1 MRHTVGAMQQK
12 VGVLPINQYSVMLTA
27 KPVCG
32 GFLVLRVYFLSVLCV
47 RGFDA
52 SASKSDAILLVRAL
66 LPCQHRLT
74 SLSDFTD
81 SARSSHRQARHE
93 QIAIIRS

>member
-1 MRHTVGAMQQK
+1 
-12 VGVLPINQYSVMLTA
+12 
-27 KPVCG
+27 
-32 GFLVLRVYFLSVLCV
+32 V